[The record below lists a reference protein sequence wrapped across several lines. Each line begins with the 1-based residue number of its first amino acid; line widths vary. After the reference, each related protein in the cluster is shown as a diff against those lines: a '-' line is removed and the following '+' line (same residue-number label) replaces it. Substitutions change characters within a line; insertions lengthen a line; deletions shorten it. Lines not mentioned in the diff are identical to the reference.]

1 MAAMTAQFCAT
12 VTMMFKT
19 TATSQA
25 GCKSRAAHARLN
37 RDGAAAP
44 QRAPR
49 THHPL
54 RAGVTGCLDLLGSV
68 CGAASRVAAPAQP
81 EGHGSAG
88 RIRPRAGQVVKTL
101 SHLFRTGPVT
111 FALDQ
116 GQAQG
121 ARGKRITKLNFG
133 GIPR

>member
-1 MAAMTAQFCAT
+1 MEAMTAQFCAT
-12 VTMMFKT
+12 VTIILKT

-54 RAGVTGCLDLLGSV
+54 RAGVAGCLDLSGSV
-68 CGAASRVAAPAQP
+68 CGATSRVAAPAQP

-88 RIRPRAGQVVKTL
+88 RIRPRAGQVVTRGLGDCPADCHRSDRRAHKA
-101 SHLFRTGPVT
+101 FFVT
-111 FALDQ
+111 HQYELAH
-116 GQAQG
+116 G
-121 ARGKRITKLNFG
+121 
-133 GIPR
+133 